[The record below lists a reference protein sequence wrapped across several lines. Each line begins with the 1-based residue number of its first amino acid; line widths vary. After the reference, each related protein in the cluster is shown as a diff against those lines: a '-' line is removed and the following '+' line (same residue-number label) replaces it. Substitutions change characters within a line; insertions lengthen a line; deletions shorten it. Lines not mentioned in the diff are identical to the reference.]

1 MLQGGVTELI
11 WHFAG
16 HFHLMDELARAR
28 VQYEDMMAQQNA
40 LELEFEASEHTPAA
54 GELEELGSGRTGVF
68 WPQGAPYGLPV
79 RDFEP
84 PVVMD
89 KPLAADVSFS
99 ADLSQTIRLY
109 TPGLV
114 QPGIGFVL
122 GPNVTRQEGGDET
135 NVDVDQYNLL
145 NDNDRY
151 GVKTGLT
158 IEEVSGVNIYQEL
171 DTMRGLAAAAVPED
185 LFPAGGGNIT
195 VVGANLA
202 DILGEKAQSGEDPV
216 TVEMGLHINGV
227 LQSEAAEEEPEDAST
242 DGTGE
247 EARREGAPPPIA
259 EQPDGWKPGDPGLV
273 AAELGSNTAYNGAII
288 VDADEGVGTF
298 VVLGDYFKTNVI
310 AQTNVYTD
318 SDHVRIAGGQ
328 PGAQPSVFL
337 NENTTTNSAEFVS
350 EALFEEAIDYR
361 GYTGYKWNI
370 DLSYGDYYDIK
381 SLYQE
386 NVIYSNDITCQY
398 STGTYQRLMVDE
410 NGQWNASTVTD
421 YGNSYDLI
429 VVLGNY
435 FSGNF
440 IHQTNIL
447 LDNDWVTMTSGED
460 GGSQTVYAGQNALT
474 NEASITYYGLNGF
487 GEISA
492 GFEEFLRGL
501 ETRDDISP
509 QEWWSYS
516 GSGSTYMNVLFVTGN
531 YYDINYIEQLNLIA
545 DADAAMQLG
554 LNGDDQFV
562 STGGNTATNF
572 ATIVDVGAYGDQY
585 VGGEVY
591 EDWTLIQTNIVSSE
605 DDTVVYGN
613 SDELASELVAFA
625 YTDEEDS
632 DVVEPGLMPT
642 SMGGDE
648 LGHVMT

>member
-16 HFHLMDELARAR
+16 HLHLTDELGRAR
-28 VQYEDMMAQQNA
+28 FQYEDMKAQQNA
-40 LELEFEASEHTPAA
+40 LELEFEDSDDAPRTSD
-54 GELEELGSGRTGVF
+54 LEELGSGNSGVF
-68 WPQGAPYGLPV
+68 WPNGEPYGLPV

-89 KPLAADVSFS
+89 NPLAADVSFS
-99 ADLSQTIRLY
+99 VDLSQTIRIY
-109 TPGLV
+109 SPGLV
-114 QPGIGFVL
+114 QPGIGFVF

-145 NDNDRY
+145 NDNDRF

-158 IEEVSGVNIYQEL
+158 IQEVSGVNIYQEL

-202 DILGEKAQSGEDPV
+202 DILGDKAQSGEDPV
-216 TVEMGLHINGV
+216 NVEMGLYVNGV
-227 LQSEAAEEEPEDAST
+227 LQSEAAEEEPGDETADE
-242 DGTGE
+242 TGE
-247 EARREGAPPPIA
+247 GDRREGAPPPIA

-318 SDHVRIAGGQ
+318 SDHVRIGGGQ
-328 PGAQPSVFL
+328 PGAQPSVLFD
-337 NENTTTNSAEFVS
+337 ENTTTNSANFVT
-350 EALFEEAIDYR
+350 EALFEEVIDYR
-361 GYTGYKWNI
+361 GFTGYKWNI

-398 STGTYQRLMVDE
+398 SQGTYQRLMVDE

-435 FSGNF
+435 YSGNF

-447 LDNDWVTMTSGED
+447 LDSDWVVMSSGED

-492 GFEEFLRGL
+492 GFEAFLRGL
-501 ETRDDISP
+501 ETRDNISP
-509 QEWWSYS
+509 EEWWSYS
-516 GSGSTYMNVLFVTGN
+516 GSGSTEMNVLFVTGN

-562 STGGNTATNF
+562 STGGNTATNL

-591 EDWTLIQTNIVSSE
+591 EDWTLIQTNIVSSDE
-605 DDTVVYGN
+605 DTITYGD
-613 SDELASELVAFA
+613 SDQLAGEVVAFA
-625 YTDEEDS
+625 ITEDEQEDFI
-632 DVVEPGLMPT
+632 EPGVMT
-642 SMGGDE
+642 SSTGGDE